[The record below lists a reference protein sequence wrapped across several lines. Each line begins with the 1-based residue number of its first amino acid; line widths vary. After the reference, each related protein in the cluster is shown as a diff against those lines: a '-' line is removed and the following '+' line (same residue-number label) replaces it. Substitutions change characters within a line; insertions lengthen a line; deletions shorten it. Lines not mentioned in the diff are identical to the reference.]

1 MTAEEIERHL
11 REVNDE
17 LALQNV
23 KGEICLY
30 GGAVMCLVFKARPAT
45 KDVDAIFE
53 PVKFIRRAISKIAE
67 RHNLR
72 QDWLNLAVKMFVVEH
87 ERQILFDFPNLK
99 VFVPTA
105 DYLLA
110 MKVLAARA
118 DTEDVSDIKFLLKE
132 LKFDQISQV
141 RKLCESIIRKKK
153 SSLKQNF
160 CSKSFLRN
168 ELAQI
173 NQRENYCR
181 AASLARVADG
191 FC

>member
-1 MTAEEIERHL
+1 MTAVEIEQYL
-11 REVNDE
+11 SEVNDE

-45 KDVDAIFE
+45 KDVDAVFE
-53 PVKFIRRAISKIAE
+53 PVKFIRNAIYKIAE

-72 QDWLNLAVKMFVVEH
+72 QDWLNFAVKMFVVEH
-87 ERQILFDFPNLK
+87 EKQILFDFPNLK

-110 MKVLAARA
+110 MKILAVRA

-132 LKFDQISQV
+132 LNLDEVGQITEIV
-141 RKLCESIIRKKK
+141 RKYYPNKTIKPETG
-153 SSLKQNF
+153 
-160 CSKSFLRN
+160 FLL
-168 ELAQI
+168 EEILEQ
-173 NQRENYCR
+173 E
-181 AASLARVADG
+181 
-191 FC
+191 

>member
-1 MTAEEIERHL
+1 MTAEEIEQYL

-17 LALQNV
+17 LDLQNV

-53 PVKFIRRAISKIAE
+53 PVKFIRRAIAKIAE
-67 RHNLR
+67 RHDLR

-87 ERQILFDFPNLK
+87 ERRILFNFPNLK

-110 MKVLAARA
+110 MKILAARA

-132 LKFDQISQV
+132 INYQQFAEVEELV
-141 RKLCESIIRKKK
+141 RKYYPKKEIK
-153 SSLKQNF
+153 AETR
-160 CSKSFLRN
+160 FLLE
-168 ELAQI
+168 ELF
-173 NQRENYCR
+173 EK
-181 AASLARVADG
+181 
-191 FC
+191 